1 MIFFDAKTIIMTA
14 PILLVGLNEKI
25 SESYKRFFTTKTF
38 KSIITHDKL
47 QYKELHFGERWSKD
61 LKSLKSINIFLTL

>member
-1 MIFFDAKTIIMTA
+1 MIFFDAKTVIMTA

-38 KSIITHDKL
+38 KSIIIHDKCSIRSFIL
-47 QYKELHFGERWSKD
+47 EKD
-61 LKSLKSINIFLTL
+61 DQKI

>member
-1 MIFFDAKTIIMTA
+1 MIFFDAKTVIMTA

-47 QYKELHFGERWSKD
+47 QYKELHFGER
-61 LKSLKSINIFLTL
+61 